1 MMDRPILMSAPMV
14 LATLREV
21 EAPGTG
27 KTQTR
32 RILKVLNSLML
43 AAAELDGGKCLLELA
58 RFKKGDR
65 LWIRETWCT
74 GKSLD
79 EHSPAKIAIL
89 CQEAGYRRP
98 WCPVK
103 YEADGATVNAGT
115 LADLGGEWGKT
126 RVAIHMPRW
135 ASRLTLTV
143 TDVRVQR
150 LQEISE
156 ADAIAEGIKRE
167 SVECADGVT
176 RALWLG
182 VPHCGVEDPVA
193 AYSHLWESI
202 NNPRGL
208 CAEDAPKGWA
218 ANPWI
223 VAVTF
228 NPEKRNIDQ

>member
-1 MMDRPILMSAPMV
+1 MTHPVSDRPILFSAPMIRA
-14 LATLREV
+14 LLDGR
-21 EAPGTG
+21 

-65 LWIRETWCT
+65 LYVRESFMYVGGGDPGLLLYRATWRQDAKAHGC
-74 GKSLD
+74 D
-79 EHSPAKIAIL
+79 NIPAEEPK
-89 CQEAGYRRP
+89 GWKP
-98 WCPVK
+98 
-103 YEADGATVNAGT
+103 G
-115 LADLGGEWGKT
+115 
-126 RVAIHMPRW
+126 IHLPRKL
-135 ASRLTLTV
+135 SRLTLAV

-150 LQEISE
+150 LREISE
-156 ADAIAEGIKRE
+156 ADAKAEGIKRE

-228 NPEKRNIDQ
+228 RPELRNIDQEPT